1 MTKTRDEVIQAA
13 RAGAYDHMTPM
24 QFYLSGDARALWP
37 ADIAALKRHVGKRVS
52 QVLK

>member
-13 RAGAYDHMTPM
+13 RTGAYEHRTPM
-24 QFYLSGDARALWP
+24 QFSLSGDARALWP
-37 ADIAALKRHVGKRVS
+37 ADIAALKRDNTRRVS